1 MIGGGE
7 RNDICISH
15 SIWPRI
21 SPSSASDAI
30 SSWNYSSSSS
40 SSSSRPPHKDREF
53 SFPFRFHSNLAFKFV
68 ETRKKTKKKRVQGPQ
83 KADSSQR
90 QREAR
95 PFMSHTPKRF
105 RRSSSPQALSRP
117 VVISTVVGGRS
128 KPFASPR
135 FCGS

>member
-1 MIGGGE
+1 MI
-7 RNDICISH
+7 
-15 SIWPRI
+15 
-21 SPSSASDAI
+21 SASLI
-30 SSWNYSSSSS
+30 
-40 SSSSRPPHKDREF
+40 RFGHEF
-53 SFPFRFHSNLAFKFV
+53 PRRQPRMPFRVGTTAVVAAAAAAVAAAGRPTRIVSFLVLSVFIPTWHSSLLKL
-68 ETRKKTKKKRVQGPQ
+68 ERKRKKKRVQGPQ

-117 VVISTVVGGRS
+117 VVISTVVGDRS